1 MPSLLLGEII
11 AYQEAY
17 PTWAESTMKYFNSQ
31 FNERKRDSCPQHS
44 SFSVSLGSSI
54 VREAREFG
62 KKVAEQWLSGTAE
75 AGTPEWPERMVLV
88 ILREVRDENVE
99 QRWGVGGGS
108 RRSGERSKVDGSCW
122 AQGLRFE
129 DWQKGAEEE
138 ARGRGCEGP
147 TLGLD
152 DNDWVAPFILSHF
165 QLLVLGQNKGSLG
178 FNWKKA

>member
-1 MPSLLLGEII
+1 MSPTQFIFCLSGII
-11 AYQEAY
+11 
-17 PTWAESTMKYFNSQ
+17 
-31 FNERKRDSCPQHS
+31 
-44 SFSVSLGSSI
+44 I

-99 QRWGVGGGS
+99 QRWGVRGGS

-178 FNWKKA
+178 FNWKTA